1 MKDSLELS
9 VNLNEPAEQLYN
21 DWLDSIIHSNMPEGQ
36 GENYK
41 QGWKDFYFK
50 PMKKFYNKK

>member
-1 MKDSLELS
+1 LIPD
-9 VNLNEPAEQLYN
+9 
-21 DWLDSIIHSNMPEGQ
+21 GQ

-50 PMKKFYNKK
+50 PMKKYFS